1 MRQLVLSLLFANFV
15 FADMLAANS
24 PLSRHKTYPWI
35 EYNGAPDSTSRAKL
49 DCPTLILYPGA
60 TTCGLSDGTFDI
72 EVLPPG
78 TYTYQWSNGATTQ
91 NLANIPEGTYSVT
104 VTDPGGCSETGSA
117 MISNWTSGFTISG
130 TQTDPG
136 SSQNDGAID
145 LTVDPPG
152 TYTYLWSN
160 NATTQDLSGLTPGTY
175 AVTVTNSLGCT
186 ETTSFVLVGSC
197 SLTTSYTVNP
207 PLPVCP
213 GDQVTLTLIP
223 SGGTPPYTYVWLP
236 GGQTTQSITF
246 TMTGNVSYNGYV
258 MDAFD
263 CLSSEYIHIKSS
275 IWYAN
280 VLGFNPACGQS
291 NGIVDLT
298 VFPANT
304 VDYQWSNGATT
315 EDLSGVPAGT
325 YTVTV
330 TDGVC
335 TVSTSTILTTSNS
348 TFTLSGSTT
357 FNTSCTGGNGAIN
370 LTVSPAGSYVYN
382 WSNGAATEDLS
393 GISAGTYTVT
403 ATNGGGCT
411 ATVFSLVSGTSPY
424 ASNMQV
430 FVCPGTFATFQG
442 QQVAAGT
449 VRDFRFIAQNGCDS
463 IITLSVTAH
472 PALEARLET
481 TPSCANQSTGAI
493 EALVNHGQ
501 APFAFSLDGGDFLQ
515 SSVFDELPS
524 GAHQVVIRDANE
536 CLWRY
541 AADILPSLPVA
552 IQVENQ
558 QLSCEHPEVV
568 IQPSVQ
574 ASPDAQL
581 QWTWSDGTHAA
592 FKKVG
597 EAGTYT
603 VEVSDGCMS
612 VSRAVEVSWEEELLP
627 EDIVYVPNC
636 FAPES
641 NGLNNE
647 FRVAINP
654 HYTLAGFEI
663 HEMFRSTNPDDSWN
677 GYFRKTM
684 MEPAVFV
691 WYLRVNIQLCSGKI
705 VEVFNTGDVT
715 VIR

>member
-1 MRQLVLSLLFANFV
+1 T
-15 FADMLAANS
+15 AA
-24 PLSRHKTYPWI
+24 
-35 EYNGAPDSTSRAKL
+35 
-49 DCPTLILYPGA
+49 
-60 TTCGLSDGTFDI
+60 TCG
-72 EVLPPG
+72 
-78 TYTYQWSNGATTQ
+78 Q
-91 NLANIPEGTYSVT
+91 N
-104 VTDPGGCSETGSA
+104 
-117 MISNWTSGFTISG
+117 
-130 TQTDPG
+130 
-136 SSQNDGAID
+136 
-145 LTVDPPG
+145 
-152 TYTYLWSN
+152 
-160 NATTQDLSGLTPGTY
+160 
-175 AVTVTNSLGCT
+175 
-186 ETTSFVLVGSC
+186 
-197 SLTTSYTVNP
+197 
-207 PLPVCP
+207 
-213 GDQVTLTLIP
+213 
-223 SGGTPPYTYVWLP
+223 
-236 GGQTTQSITF
+236 
-246 TMTGNVSYNGYV
+246 
-258 MDAFD
+258 
-263 CLSSEYIHIKSS
+263 
-275 IWYAN
+275 
-280 VLGFNPACGQS
+280 
-291 NGIVDLT
+291 
-298 VFPANT
+298 
-304 VDYQWSNGATT
+304 
-315 EDLSGVPAGT
+315 
-325 YTVTV
+325 
-330 TDGVC
+330 
-335 TVSTSTILTTSNS
+335 
-348 TFTLSGSTT
+348 
-357 FNTSCTGGNGAIN
+357 NGAIN
-370 LTVSPAGSYVYN
+370 LTVSPAGSYTFE
-382 WSNGAATEDLS
+382 WSNGTATEDLS

-411 ATVFSLVSGTSPY
+411 ATTSATVSNNNTAMSLSGTPSPNTSCISGNGSISLSVTPAGSYNFLWSNGATTQDLTNLVSGAYSVTVTDAQSCQSFSSVTVHNNTPTLTAATTATAATCGQNNGSINLIITPAGAYTFLWSNGTVTEDLSGISAGTYTVTATNGGGCTATAFSLVSGTSPF
-424 ASNMQV
+424 SSTMQV
-430 FVCPGTFATFQG
+430 FVCPGTFATFQD

-463 IITLSVTAH
+463 IITLSVTAY

-481 TPSCANQSTGAI
+481 TPSCANQSTGTI

-501 APFAFSLDGGDFLQ
+501 APFVYSLNSGDFLQ

-541 AADILPSLPVA
+541 VADILPSLPVA

-612 VSRAVEVSWEEELLP
+612 VSRAVEVSWEEEPLP

-663 HEMFRSTNPDDSWN
+663 HVFDRWGNEMFRSTNPDDSWN

-691 WYLRVNIQLCSGKI
+691 WYLRVKIQLCSGKI
-705 VEVFNTGDVT
+705 VEVLNTGDVT